1 MSRFSF
7 RVVAVTASLFVMAAC
22 SESSPVAPLSDDAAF
37 ASGSGGGSSSTTS
50 SSSTRTRVEIA
61 LTAPAGA
68 PFASAKGK
76 ARYSA
81 KTGERELQIETENI
95 PAGTAVA
102 FLYNGTAIGTGT
114 ANALRQVRLNLN
126 STLGQ
131 TVPMVGAGGQVR
143 VVTAAGAIIVAG
155 AF

>member
-1 MSRFSF
+1 MPRSF
-7 RVVAVTASLFVMAAC
+7 LRTVAATASLFALAAC

-37 ASGSGGGSSSTTS
+37 ASGSGSSTSSTS

-61 LTAPAGA
+61 LKAPAGA

-81 KTGERELQIETENI
+81 KTGERELQIEAENI
-95 PAGTAVA
+95 PVGTAVT
-102 FLYNGTAIGTGT
+102 FLYNGAPIGTGT
-114 ANALRQVRLNLN
+114 ADVLRQVRLNLN

-131 TVPMVGAGGQVR
+131 TVPMVAAGGQVS
-143 VVTAAGAIIVAG
+143 VVTAAGAVIVAG